1 MLDPV
6 FASVIVTSLV
16 SIVALVAIV
25 YGQKDIATLAL
36 KVLGKS
42 LDTKPEDTKKPEDDQ
57 DTE

>member
-1 MLDPV
+1 MLDPI
-6 FASVIVTSLV
+6 FASVIIAGLV

-42 LDTKPEDTKKPEDDQ
+42 VDTKLEDTQ
-57 DTE
+57 DKE